1 MIMNK
6 FSGYQSDF
14 TSIRDEQN
22 RVAISYELKLSGNGL
37 YEWYEVYFYKKQK
50 NSISFKDVKDAILDD
65 INKQTDEKI
74 LTGFVWNNINV
85 WLSSENQTNFSE
97 AQRMASVKPELVLP
111 VTFKLGETD
120 DETPVYHTFETF
132 EEIDG
137 FYTQAFGYIN
147 QCLNE
152 GWQRKDAIDWEPYK
166 AYFHDEEEPVEL

>member
-1 MIMNK
+1 MSKI
-6 FSGYQSDF
+6 SGLETDF
-14 TSIRDEQN
+14 AYLRGDGSRIIVGYGLQETRD
-22 RVAISYELKLSGNGL
+22 GL

-50 NSISFKDVKDAILDD
+50 NSISFKDVKDAILED

-74 LTGFVWNNINV
+74 LNGFVWNNINV

-111 VTFKLGETD
+111 VTFKLGEID

-132 EEIDG
+132 EELDG

-166 AYFHDEEEPVEL
+166 EFFPDEEEPVVI